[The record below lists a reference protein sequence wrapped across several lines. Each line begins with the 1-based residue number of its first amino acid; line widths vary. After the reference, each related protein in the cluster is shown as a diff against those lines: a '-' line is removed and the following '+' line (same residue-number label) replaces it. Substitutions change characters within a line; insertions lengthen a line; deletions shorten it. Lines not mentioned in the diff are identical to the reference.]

1 MGLSVSCGFG
11 GDSSGEKD
19 PKEEPKFVD
28 AECTEDSRCKEQ
40 CKKLFSLE
48 TDLLNKC
55 LKQDVA
61 DVSQLNVVVSAMDKG
76 NWNSI
81 KPEPLKIL
89 VDFDEDIW
97 VKYADVNIARA
108 KEMLVWVAKN
118 EEIANHLGDEQAPL
132 KAAFASVGGERFRED
147 IRVIEGM
154 KAEVEVNK
162 RRTFFEESVHNQND
176 TAFEAAHA
184 LLKRECNESKACIQ
198 KVYCDIGESLV
209 FGKLNTLDLGGDAV
223 ASGNELHQSDCI

>member
-1 MGLSVSCGFG
+1 MGWSVSCGLG
-11 GDSSGEKD
+11 GDSK
-19 PKEEPKFVD
+19 KEDSEGGPKFVE

-55 LKQDVA
+55 LKQDSA
-61 DVSQLNVVVSAMDKG
+61 DVSQLNVVISAMDKG

-81 KPEPLKIL
+81 KPDPLKII

-97 VKYADVNIARA
+97 VKYAGVNIARA
-108 KEMLVWVAKN
+108 KEMLVWVAKE

-154 KAEVEVNK
+154 KAEVEINK
-162 RRTFFEESVHNQND
+162 KRTFFEESVHNQND
-176 TAFEAAHA
+176 TAFEAAHE
-184 LLKRECNESKACIQ
+184 LLKRECDESKACIQ
-198 KVYCDIGESLV
+198 KLYCDIGESVV
-209 FGKLNTLDLGGDAV
+209 FGKLNTLDLGSDV
-223 ASGNELHQSDCI
+223 ADTGNDFSQSDCL

>member
-1 MGLSVSCGFG
+1 MGLSVSCGL
-11 GDSSGEKD
+11 GDDS
-19 PKEEPKFVD
+19 KEEGSEGEIKFVD
-28 AECTEDSRCKEQ
+28 AECTEDPRCEER

-55 LKQDVA
+55 LEQDSA
-61 DVSQLNVVVSAMDKG
+61 DVNQLNIVVSAMDKG

-97 VKYADVNIARA
+97 VKYVGVNIART

-132 KAAFASVGGERFRED
+132 KVAFASVGGERFHED

-154 KAEVEVNK
+154 KAEVEGNTG
-162 RRTFFEESVHNQND
+162 RTFFEESVHNQND
-176 TAFEAAHA
+176 TAFKAAHR
-184 LLKRECNESKACIQ
+184 LLKRECDERKTCIK
-198 KVYCDIGESLV
+198 KVYCDIGESVV
-209 FGKLNTLDLGGDAV
+209 FGKLNNLDLGGDAV
-223 ASGNELHQSDCI
+223 GSGDELHQSTCD